1 MLRCTWRAE
10 EREYTRRRGPRAGSP
25 SRRICLIFAPSTR
38 IAAIGSSK
46 VCRTLTWIPRMLE
59 NPQIHPR
66 GERMAHQSSPPRPR
80 RLRTGDRSGAGRRL
94 VIGAVVLAL
103 SLGALAGAAGARE
116 GGHAAAPAKGGT
128 LKLLGTSDI
137 FNLDTVSAYYTVSS
151 LLERAFTRQ
160 LVSYPNAADV
170 PRLDQARAGHRD
182 GACRRRATASAPT
195 ARPTRS
201 SCARACSGTRRP
213 PRQVTAADFV
223 LEFKMLCNPVAPNA
237 RARGTSRA
245 RSSA

>member
-160 LVSYPNAADV
+160 LVSYPNAPTFPASIKIV
-170 PRLDQARAGHRD
+170 PDI
-182 GACRRRATASAPT
+182 ATAVPT
-195 ARPTRS
+195 KGNGHQRGRQDLHVQAARG
-201 SCARACSGTRRP
+201 RASGTRRP
-213 PRQVTAADFV
+213 PSGDRGRFRARVQDA
-223 LEFKMLCNPVAPNA
+223 LQPGVAER